1 MKMERE
7 HLVPLSSQAASIAKV
22 MIARSDC
29 TYIFPGTKPNKP
41 ISENTM
47 IYGLY
52 RLGYHSRQTV
62 YGFRSLASTW
72 ANEQLVPLP
81 GASTWMRK
89 YDKDWVEMQLAH
101 SDEDE
106 VRDAYNSAEY
116 LVPRRG
122 MMQDWA
128 DYLDRCPGGE
138 EGLRLV
144 DAA

>member
-1 MKMERE
+1 MGRE
-7 HLVPLSSQAASIAKV
+7 HLVPLSAQARSIAKV
-22 MIARSDC
+22 MISRTDC
-29 TYIFPGTKPNKP
+29 DYIFPGNKPNHP
-41 ISENTM
+41 ISANTM
-47 IYGLY
+47 IYALY

-62 YGFRSLASTW
+62 HGFRGLASTW

-81 GASTWMRK
+81 GSPTWMRK

-101 SDEDE
+101 SDDDD

-128 DYLDRCPGGE
+128 DYLDYCRSGE
-138 EGLRLV
+138 GTLRV
-144 DAA
+144 VHAA

>member
-1 MKMERE
+1 MERE
-7 HLVPLSSQAASIAKV
+7 HLVPLSPQAVTIAKV
-22 MIARSDC
+22 MIAHTDC
-29 TYIFPGTKPNKP
+29 NYIFPGTKSNQP

-52 RLGYHSRQTV
+52 RLGYHSHQTV
-62 YGFRSLASTW
+62 HGFRSLASTW

-81 GASTWMRK
+81 GSPTWIRK
-89 YDKDWVEMQLAH
+89 YYKDWVEMQLAH

-128 DYLDRCPGGE
+128 DYLDRCRTGE
-138 EGLRLV
+138 GALHVV